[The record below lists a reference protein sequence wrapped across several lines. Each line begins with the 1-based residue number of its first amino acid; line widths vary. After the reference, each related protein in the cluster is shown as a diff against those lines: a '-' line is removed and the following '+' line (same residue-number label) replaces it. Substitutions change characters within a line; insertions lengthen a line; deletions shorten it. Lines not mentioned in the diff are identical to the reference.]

1 MADDSRLPAAAQP
14 PGQAA
19 VDVVSAAPVAP
30 GRRRLRRV
38 LLLLGPLLA
47 ILVGGY
53 VYATGGRVVGTDNA
67 YVKAHMV
74 SVSADISGRVVDV
87 MVRENQA
94 VTSGTPLFRLDEEP
108 LQIALDEAEANLA
121 VVKNDIEAEK
131 AAYRQAQEQLKIAE
145 SNVAFTQREYER
157 REKLVTQKIIS
168 ESEFDES
175 RNSYQVALREAGAVR
190 QDMQRILSELAGDP
204 EIDATIHPRY
214 REAEAK
220 VAEAKLDLRRAVV
233 QAPAG
238 GIVSMSDD
246 LRPGDYLTA
255 GQPAFS
261 LVGDDSLWVEANLK
275 ETDLTYVRPGQSAT
289 IEVDSYPG
297 RTWTAT
303 VESIGAATGSE
314 FSLLPPQNATGNW
327 VKVVQRVPVRL
338 AIDGPGGDAPLRA
351 GPLRAG
357 MSAVIEID
365 TGHVRELPG
374 VVRSALA
381 WVQGDPAGPAA
392 HAATVQ

>member
-1 MADDSRLPAAAQP
+1 MADDSRLPAPAGP

-30 GRRRLRRV
+30 RRRRLRRI
-38 LLLLGPLLA
+38 LLLLGPFAA

-53 VYATGGRVVGTDNA
+53 AYATGGRIVGTDNA

-87 MVRENQA
+87 MVQENQEI
-94 VTSGTPLFRLDEEP
+94 TRGTPLFRLDEEP
-108 LQIALDEAEANLA
+108 LRIALDEAEANLA
-121 VVKNDIEAEK
+121 VVRNDIEAEK

-145 SNVAFTQREYER
+145 SNVAFAQREYER

-220 VAEAKLDLRRAVV
+220 VAEAALDLRRAVV
-233 QAPAG
+233 RAPAD
-238 GIVSMSDD
+238 GIVSMSDN

-261 LVGDDSLWVEANLK
+261 IVGDDSVWVEANLK

-289 IEVDSYPG
+289 VEVDSYPG
-297 RTWTAT
+297 RTWQAT

-314 FSLLPPQNATGNW
+314 FSVLPPQNATGNW

-338 AIDGPGGDAPLRA
+338 AIDVGGAGEDA
-351 GPLRAG
+351 PLRAG

-365 TGHVRELPG
+365 TGHARELPG

-381 WVQGDPAGPAA
+381 WVEGDPAGPQTEAGTA
-392 HAATVQ
+392 Q